1 MMSRIALRATLA
13 VLISLSAALLSLGAT
28 DAQSDAVET
37 QITARKAADGRVEL
51 CIYLG
56 AEKQRRC
63 PATRFFPYAEAPVG
77 RWLHSSTLQIDDA
90 ALQVRARRDNQGWIE
105 ITLAT
110 TLGGISRV
118 HTPRARFF
126 NWQTTSVDR
135 WVTSSS
141 VTIGTRAADP
151 TLGVSD
157 GAARLQRGQ
166 PAPNFTLARLEGEG
180 AISLS
185 DFRGKTVALVFW
197 SSWSPGAADLLSRLG
212 TLRRTRASSESDLV
226 VLAINVYDQ
235 RGAAARAFVEA
246 GASIPGV
253 IDEQAEVTRH
263 YRVDGLPEL
272 LLIDPDGVYR
282 ERITGAAGASV
293 IDTAINAANNIADNA
308 ASARGSGASP

>member
-1 MMSRIALRATLA
+1 MTSRIALGAMLA
-13 VLISLSAALLSLGAT
+13 VLISLSAALLSLVAA

-51 CIYLG
+51 CVYLG

-63 PATRFFPYAEAPVG
+63 PAARFFPYPEAPVG
-77 RWLHSSTLQIDDA
+77 NWLHTSTLQVDDA

-105 ITLAT
+105 ITLAA
-110 TLGGISRV
+110 TLGGASHV
-118 HTPRARFF
+118 HIPRARFF
-126 NWQTTSVDR
+126 NWQATSVDR

-141 VTIGTRAADP
+141 ITIRTHAADP
-151 TLGVSD
+151 TLGISD
-157 GAARLQRGQ
+157 DAVRLQRGQ

-185 DFRGKTVALVFW
+185 DFRGQTVALVFW
-197 SSWSPGAADLLSRLG
+197 SSWSPGAADLLGRLG
-212 TLRRTRASSESDLV
+212 TLRRARTSGESDLV

-246 GASIPGV
+246 GASVPSV

-272 LLIDPDGVYR
+272 LLIDADGGYR
-282 ERITGAAGASV
+282 ERITGAANL
-293 IDTAINAANNIADNA
+293 TAIQAALYATTTAADSA
-308 ASARGSGASP
+308 AGRHTGEPLP

>member
-1 MMSRIALRATLA
+1 MMSQIALKAMLA
-13 VLISLSAALLSLGAT
+13 VLISLSATILSLVVA

-37 QITARKAADGRVEL
+37 QIIARKAADGRVEL

-63 PATRFFPYAEAPVG
+63 PAARFFPYAEAPVG
-77 RWLHSSTLQIDDA
+77 NWLHTSILQVDDA

-105 ITLAT
+105 ITLAAA
-110 TLGGISRV
+110 LGGVSHV
-118 HTPRARFF
+118 HIPRARFF
-126 NWQTTSVDR
+126 NWQETSVDR

-151 TLGVSD
+151 TLGISD
-157 GAARLQRGQ
+157 DAVRLQRGQ

-212 TLRRTRASSESDLV
+212 TLRRARTSGASDLV

-246 GASIPGV
+246 GASIPSV

-263 YRVDGLPEL
+263 YRINGLPEL
-272 LLIDPDGVYR
+272 VLLDPDGVYR
-282 ERITGAAGASV
+282 ERITGAAPTA
-293 IDTAINAANNIADNA
+293 AINAAINAATNA
-308 ASARGSGASP
+308 ASP